1 MLVSTSPSYNYM
13 ICLKCSRLCH
23 SIVPNSAPRHIT
35 TLLVLVGLG
44 LGARGGVMIRQSGSN
59 FNEGVIVWLGVK
71 NAVMLNRSE
80 MSCHISFEQS

>member
-1 MLVSTSPSYNYM
+1 M

-23 SIVPNSAPRHIT
+23 GIVPNSAPRHII

-71 NAVMLNRSE
+71 NGHNTVMLNRSE